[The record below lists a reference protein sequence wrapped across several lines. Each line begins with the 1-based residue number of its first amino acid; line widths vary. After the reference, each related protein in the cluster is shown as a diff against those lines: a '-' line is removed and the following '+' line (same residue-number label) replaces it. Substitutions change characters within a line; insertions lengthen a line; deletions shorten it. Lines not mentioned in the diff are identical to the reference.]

1 MVQDWTLHAY
11 NEDSTAEMLVLSDSD
26 KLAGRIQ
33 WYPREVK
40 WPMS

>member
-1 MVQDWTLHAY
+1 MAQYWTLHAY
-11 NEDSTAEMLVLSDSD
+11 NDSTAEMPVLSDSD

-40 WPMS
+40 WSMS